1 MSFFNILPKGESEY
15 LPLTVVKGS
24 VKVVPDLSLSITDLN
39 NSEGTLFKQ
48 FFNNGYGGITFTVEV
63 IIDEDDLYNGGSVL
77 TVLDRI
83 YRNTEVVSVVTEAV
97 DVPDEMYVISKNP
110 NRTQTR
116 KGSTSWELEFT
127 TYNPLNIHKFK
138 NDNTNV
144 QKAIKKAKKAK
155 NTTSSKSN
163 STVYTK
169 LKNCKRSTL
178 VYSKKQKTVTCVKYM
193 QTILYKKG
201 FLTKSQVDGWFGS
214 KTKNAVKKFQQKFNK
229 THVKTINVKSG
240 DKITSNSKNL
250 SYKLPTDGKVDAT
263 TFKALYGG
271 IK

>member
-1 MSFFNILPKGESEY
+1 MSFFNILPNGESEY

-39 NSEGTLFKQ
+39 NSNGTLFKQ
-48 FFNNGYGGITFTVEV
+48 FFNNGYGGITFTVE
-63 IIDEDDLYNGGSVL
+63 IILDENDLYNNEKVL
-77 TVLDRI
+77 VVLDRI
-83 YRNTEVVSVVTEAV
+83 YRNTEIVSIVTEAV
-97 DVPDEMYVISKNP
+97 DVPDEKYVISKNP
-110 NRTQTR
+110 TRTQTR
-116 KGSTSWELEFT
+116 KGSTNWELEFT

-144 QKAIKKAKKAK
+144 KNAIKKAKTAK
-155 NTTSSKSN
+155 TKSTKSN

-169 LKNCKRSTL
+169 LKKCKRSTL
-178 VYSKKQKTVTCVKYM
+178 VYSKMKKTVTCVKYM

-201 FLTKSQVDGWFGS
+201 FLTKSQVDGWFGL
-214 KTKNAVKKFQQKFNK
+214 KTKDAVKKFQQKFNK
-229 THVKTINVKSG
+229 THQKAVTVKGSVIVPKTKDLN
-240 DKITSNSKNL
+240 
-250 SYKLPTDGKVDAT
+250 YKLPTNGKVDAT